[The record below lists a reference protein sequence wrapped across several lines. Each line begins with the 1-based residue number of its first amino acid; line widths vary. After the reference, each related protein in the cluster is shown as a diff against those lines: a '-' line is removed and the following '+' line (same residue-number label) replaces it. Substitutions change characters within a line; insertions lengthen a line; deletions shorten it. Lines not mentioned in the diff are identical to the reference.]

1 MFHRRLHGP
10 CPLLWRVVARGPE
23 VEPSIC
29 DLAHNG
35 AALAYLPDYTDR
47 KEFWTLDGNLV
58 RWVGV
63 ALLDVDGA
71 LRIWPVFVLGRRF
84 SGLVAFSRGIR
95 LLVPP
100 LLARIHS
107 LLREHF
113 GRRSYQ
119 GLLAAA
125 QHPNQEQ
132 EHDKSCEHDCPCRP
146 SIGSAHADVVG
157 HNVANLP
164 TEPINGVRHQAASV
178 G

>member
-113 GRRSYQ
+113 GRRWSSRVYLPLRNTQ
-119 GLLAAA
+119 TKNRSTTNPVSTIVPADRASAVLMQTLSAITS
-125 QHPNQEQ
+125 QTF
-132 EHDKSCEHDCPCRP
+132 RP
-146 SIGSAHADVVG
+146 S
-157 HNVANLP
+157 
-164 TEPINGVRHQAASV
+164 Q
-178 G
+178 